1 MLQGR
6 ALLADLEISQIKEET
21 NSKEGASQLT
31 RNKSNFL
38 GSAASPYGDDRHF
51 QQFLHRQSHQSKAGG
66 HQGADLSNS
75 VEEKEEDEPNFSD
88 LFQAKDDQA
97 SSR

>member
-51 QQFLHRQSHQSKAGG
+51 QQFLHR
-66 HQGADLSNS
+66 
-75 VEEKEEDEPNFSD
+75 
-88 LFQAKDDQA
+88 
-97 SSR
+97 